1 MRNLRGR
8 AELRGKPLDDDCKI
22 AIISTHEYGM
32 EDNRKFCY
40 GLMEMTT
47 EEVLE
52 KCKGCK
58 AFVDN
63 AEPPTQTN

>member
-1 MRNLRGR
+1 MKNLIGR
-8 AELRGKPLDDDCKI
+8 AKLRGKPLDDDCKT

-40 GLMEMTT
+40 GLMEMST
-47 EEVLE
+47 EELID
-52 KCKGCK
+52 KCRTCK
-58 AFVDN
+58 AHVDN